1 MRSAVNWKAYLQPR
15 FGLKF
20 LFSFMA
26 ASAVYISAYWALLDP
41 MILVNVGHH
50 GIVIEGSR
58 EPHYGSLALDGALN
72 AFCRVVFAPIE
83 QIDYLMRPEYWN
95 KYSDL
100 TDAQDIQNT
109 MGGWSEV
116 TRNSE

>member
-1 MRSAVNWKAYLQPR
+1 ME
-15 FGLKF
+15 
-20 LFSFMA
+20 
-26 ASAVYISAYWALLDP
+26 P
-41 MILVNVGHH
+41 MILADIGGH

-58 EPHYGSLALDGALN
+58 EPHYGSLARDGALN

-83 QIDYLMRPEYWN
+83 RIDYLMRPQYWDE
-95 KYSDL
+95 YSDL
-100 TDAQDIQNT
+100 TDPQDIRNI